1 MIKVNHDIN
10 LVIEIRKQL
19 QQNSGYCPCAIEKSE
34 DTKCPCK
41 AFREQEHGSC
51 HCGLYYKE

>member
-1 MIKVNHDIN
+1 MIKVNQDKI
-10 LVIEIRKQL
+10 LVHEIRKQI
-19 QQNSGYCPCAIEKSE
+19 QNNDGYCPCSIEKSE

-51 HCGLYYKE
+51 HCELYYKE

>member
-1 MIKVNHDIN
+1 MIKVNQDKI
-10 LVIEIRKQL
+10 LVREIRKQI
-19 QQNSGYCPCAIEKSE
+19 QNNDGYCPCSIEKSE